1 MSQVDAEH
9 RGIFGGDSDEED
21 VQGTPA
27 VPGAA
32 PDADAGADDSDG
44 AGDGDG
50 AHAGDGLPSI
60 PMREA
65 GDDAKPTLTKKKP
78 SKKKSTA
85 VDEEAVADQEPDLQ
99 LTGTALVRAQVDA
112 QIEAALKS
120 GKRRQTR
127 RRAAA
132 GEDDLEM
139 LADEE
144 VSALRSDMIMAA
156 DEDEEANRYKQ
167 PAKAKLRL
175 LPQVVSTLQK

>member
-1 MSQVDAEH
+1 M
-9 RGIFGGDSDEED
+9 
-21 VQGTPA
+21 
-27 VPGAA
+27 
-32 PDADAGADDSDG
+32 
-44 AGDGDG
+44 
-50 AHAGDGLPSI
+50 
-60 PMREA
+60 
-65 GDDAKPTLTKKKP
+65 
-78 SKKKSTA
+78 
-85 VDEEAVADQEPDLQ
+85 
-99 LTGTALVRAQVDA
+99 TGTALVRAQVDA